1 MYQFYFFDLDGTIT
15 DSSLGITNSVRYALA
30 KYGIEEPD
38 RKKLYR
44 FIGPPLTES
53 FREFYGF
60 PEEQCQEDILK
71 YALRRKYINLSLRV
85 LTNWEDIDKI

>member
-44 FIGPPLTES
+44 FIGPPLASRSGSFMGSLKSSARKRSGTTGNITGIRES
-53 FREFYGF
+53 MRTR
-60 PEEQCQEDILK
+60 CMTAWK
-71 YALRRKYINLSLRV
+71 RC
-85 LTNWEDIDKI
+85 

>member
-53 FREFYGF
+53 FRGTTGN
-60 PEEQCQEDILK
+60 ITG
-71 YALRRKYINLSLRV
+71 RRESMRTRCMTAWKRC
-85 LTNWEDIDKI
+85 